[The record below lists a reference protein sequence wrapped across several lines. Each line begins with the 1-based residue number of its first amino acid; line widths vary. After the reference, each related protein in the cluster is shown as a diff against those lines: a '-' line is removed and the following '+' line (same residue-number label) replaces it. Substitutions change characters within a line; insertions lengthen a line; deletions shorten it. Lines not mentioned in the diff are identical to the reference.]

1 MLYGARTKDSRMVA
15 DVLLLMILLIVMG
28 VITEDEIPDL
38 ANLREVVRE
47 VLAK

>member
-1 MLYGARTKDSRMVA
+1 MVA